1 MAKGKVS
8 DAVIEDHRELEHY
21 YNNIMNAKDADTK
34 ERWQNQFVWELARH
48 SIAEELVVY
57 PEFEKN
63 LPNGHDMAEKD
74 RGDHRVV
81 KEKLYKFQ
89 KLKADDPDFEPTL
102 RDLWQ
107 DLSEHIKDEE
117 NNDLPAL
124 EKELSAADSESVAN
138 SFERTKMFVPTK
150 SHPSA
155 PDKPPYETV
164 VGLMAAPMD
173 RLMDMFKKFPKDKD
187 EKVSP

>member
-74 RGDHRVV
+74 RGDHR
-81 KEKLYKFQ
+81 
-89 KLKADDPDFEPTL
+89 A
-102 RDLWQ
+102 
-107 DLSEHIKDEE
+107 
-117 NNDLPAL
+117 
-124 EKELSAADSESVAN
+124 
-138 SFERTKMFVPTK
+138 
-150 SHPSA
+150 
-155 PDKPPYETV
+155 
-164 VGLMAAPMD
+164 
-173 RLMDMFKKFPKDKD
+173 
-187 EKVSP
+187 VSPLHLSLRIDVRLHARSHTPSSANLSSCRSRKSSTSSRS